1 MVRRV
6 IIGVHGLSN
15 KPPQD
20 TLKEW
25 WWKSITDGVHF
36 YRGGKGIPSFEA
48 RHEILSEADFD
59 LVYWAALMYPKPVS
73 VDSDRQ
79 PYVEIDEAPPVGRPR
94 WLDKVEGWAGSITRG
109 THGVAAPHL
118 QLWDDVRKLWNRLGL
133 RGPLSQLVEDKLRDL
148 VKYWEEAGGS
158 IRECFQGV
166 LLRHIER
173 QRDSD
178 MLVVAHSMGSIV
190 AYDAINDWAESPLEE
205 RPLTLITIG
214 SPLGIPRVREK
225 LRPPPGMTPATFP
238 SSRIKAWFNF
248 ADPQDLV
255 ADLAH
260 LAPYFKDRNREKRI
274 VDTFVAND
282 FRDLD
287 GKKNAHKSFGY
298 LRCPEVAA
306 VIDGFFSAQASNVS
320 SH

>member
-48 RHEILSEADFD
+48 RQEILSEADFD
-59 LVYWAALMYPKPVS
+59 VVYWAELMYPKPVS

-79 PYVEIDEAPPVGRPR
+79 PYVEIDEAPAVGKPE
-94 WLDKVEGWAGSITRG
+94 WFEKVEAWVESIDLGTSGAGAIF
-109 THGVAAPHL
+109 

-133 RGPLSQLVEDKLRDL
+133 KGPLSGLVEDKLRDL
-148 VKYWEEAGGS
+148 IKYWEEAGGS

-173 QRDSD
+173 QRDTD

-214 SPLGIPRVREK
+214 SPLGILRVREK
-225 LRPPPGMTPATFP
+225 LRPPPGMTSATFP
-238 SSRIKAWFNF
+238 SSRVKAWFNL
-248 ADPQDLV
+248 ADPKDRV
-255 ADLAH
+255 AHLAY

-306 VIDGFFSAQASNVS
+306 VIDGFFLAQASNVS